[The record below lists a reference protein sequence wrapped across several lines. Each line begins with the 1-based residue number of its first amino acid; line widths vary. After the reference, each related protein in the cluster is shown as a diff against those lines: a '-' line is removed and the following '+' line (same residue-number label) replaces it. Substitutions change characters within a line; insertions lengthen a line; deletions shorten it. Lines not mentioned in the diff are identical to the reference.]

1 MKRIKVA
8 FFAEI
13 LIEDFDGA
21 SRTMFQLI
29 KRINPEDFEFLFIC
43 GVGPDQLYG
52 FECMRIPT
60 ITLPVNHTY
69 KMALPVFA
77 QSRIKEKLLSFYP
90 DVVHIA
96 TPSLL
101 GHFAMK
107 YARRRLIPI
116 ISIYHTHFIS
126 YIDYYLK
133 HASFLIGAIKPMIA
147 ESQRKF
153 YNQSNLTYVPS
164 ESISAELC
172 DMGIEGSRLKIWK
185 RGFDASIFSP
195 TKKDLGIIRKITEN
209 TFPTILFAS
218 RLVWEKNLETLF
230 GVYDELIKKKI
241 DINLLIAGDGIAE
254 DACRAR
260 MPKAFFVGKKNHE
273 DLAVLYASSDIF
285 LFPSISETFGNVVLE
300 AMASGLPCVIADG
313 GGSKDFIEDGVNGLK
328 CDAENAMDYMSKIQL
343 LLENEMLREQFSK
356 AGLAYS
362 KRCNWQQLVQTY
374 FEDIQFLSAE
384 SLQVAV

>member
-1 MKRIKVA
+1 MA

-29 KRINPEDFEFLFIC
+29 KRINPENFEFLFIC

-77 QSRIKEKLLSFYP
+77 QSRLKEKLLNFNP

-107 YARRRLIPI
+107 YARRRFIPI

-126 YIDYYLK
+126 YIDYYFK
-133 HASFLIGAIKPMIA
+133 HAPFLIGAIKPLIA
-147 ESQRKF
+147 DSQRKF
-153 YNQSNLTYVPS
+153 YNQSYLTYVPS
-164 ESISAELC
+164 ESISAELGE
-172 DMGIEGSRLKIWK
+172 MGIEESRLKIWK
-185 RGFDASIFSP
+185 RGFDTSIFSAV
-195 TKKDLGIIRKITEN
+195 KKDLPLIRKITGN
-209 TFPTILFAS
+209 KFPTILFAS

-230 GVYDELIKKKI
+230 GVYDILIKKKLE
-241 DINLLIAGDGIAE
+241 INLLIAGDGIAE

-260 MPKAFFVGKKNHE
+260 MPKAFFVGKKSHE

-313 GGSKDFIEDGVNGLK
+313 GGSKDFIEDGVNGFK
-328 CDAENAMDYMSKIQL
+328 CEAENAADYIDKIQL
-343 LLENEMLREQFSK
+343 LLHDKTLWKQFSQ
-356 AGLAYS
+356 AGLTYS
-362 KRCNWQQLVQTY
+362 KGCNWEQLAQTY
-374 FEDIQFLSAE
+374 FEDVQFLSAE